1 MEVAEGAR
9 AESALLAAV
18 IARAVNDCCYSWAEA
33 DTAMRFL
40 MDRKGGGLASY
51 THWLGCDAEQFRQKL
66 LTMMRDDRSDVMV
79 CGWPTPAPG
88 NRFRLH
94 ERRQFMANLRALA
107 NSGGAQ
113 A

>member
-1 MEVAEGAR
+1 MEVAAGAR

-66 LTMMRDDRSDVMV
+66 LTMMRDERSDVTIIGRTV
-79 CGWPTPAPG
+79 PAPG
-88 NRFRLH
+88 CQFKLR
-94 ERRQFMANLRALA
+94 ERRQFMRNLRALA
-107 NSGGAQ
+107 DAGVTR
-113 A
+113 